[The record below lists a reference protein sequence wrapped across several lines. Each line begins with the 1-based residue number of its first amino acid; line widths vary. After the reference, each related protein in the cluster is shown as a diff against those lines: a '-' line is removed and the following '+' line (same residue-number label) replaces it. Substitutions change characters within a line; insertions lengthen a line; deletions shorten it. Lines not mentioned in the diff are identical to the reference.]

1 MLKRIR
7 DLLSFGTRARDLED
21 AAPLTAA
28 APAAAQPLP
37 AAAPPPI
44 HLGPK
49 VVHQPIPEQD
59 LDPDAVKIV
68 RRLTHFDHTAYLVG
82 GCVRDLLIGR
92 SPKDFDIATTATP
105 RQVRRAFSNCRIIG
119 RRFRLAHVYFQ
130 NGKVIEVATFR
141 ARDGRDPV
149 DEVGDNGADG
159 EEVDTDLLI
168 RDDNVFGT
176 PEEDALRRD
185 FTINALFYD
194 VNSGNVIDHADGMA
208 DLRRR
213 LVRTIGDPKV
223 RFREDPIRILRA
235 VKFAARLGFT
245 IEDETRAALLATRG
259 EIPKAAPPR
268 ILEEINRFCRG
279 GAGRASFDLMRETGV
294 LDVLLPEL
302 APAYH
307 GRPERVAELQALLD
321 AIDARVAG
329 GGPVETGWI
338 LAALLFPALSE
349 SLGFRADGRVQ
360 ARRGPQARDLAD
372 PILRPLSV
380 RLRVSRR
387 DQEHARQ
394 ILLALQRMVPTRN
407 LRRSVV
413 HSLTRRPA
421 FTDAL
426 ATLRALG
433 TRLGGEV
440 AEAAAFWQEAADG
453 REPVAAAAPRPPL
466 EEGEG
471 RQEGTRRKRRRGG
484 RGRRRSGEAAA
495 PADGAQEVAVKPA
508 LAATAATSSADGAE
522 SARRRRNGRERSR
535 APRVETRPGMPPP
548 WDDNYFF
555 AALPT
560 VPDLGDVDP
569 GDRYGAATVATTPP
583 EMDTPDEGG
592 VEEAAEGSPDSAPR
606 RRRRRRP
613 RRRRPAG
620 EPGGIAE

>member
-7 DLLSFGTRARDLED
+7 NLLSIATRSRELED
-21 AAPLTAA
+21 ASPPVTAPVSPEPITV
-28 APAAAQPLP
+28 PAVP
-37 AAAPPPI
+37 AV
-44 HLGPK
+44 HLGPR
-49 VVHQPIPEQD
+49 VVHQPIPEDD

-68 RRLTHFDHTAYLVG
+68 RRLARFDHTAYLVG

-92 SPKDFDIATTATP
+92 KPKDFDIATTATP

-141 ARDGRDPV
+141 ARDVRDP
-149 DEVGDNGADG
+149 EEFAEGGADG
-159 EEVDTDLLI
+159 EDGDADILI

-194 VNSGNVIDHADGMA
+194 VNSGNVIDHADGLT
-208 DLRRR
+208 DLRRK

-245 IEDETRAALLATRG
+245 IEAETKAAVLATRG

-279 GAGRASFDLMRETGV
+279 GAARASFDLLHETGV
-294 LDVLLPEL
+294 LGILLPEL
-302 APAYH
+302 APAYAEH
-307 GRPERVAELQALLD
+307 PERLPELHALLD
-321 AIDARVAG
+321 AMDARIAAG
-329 GGPVETGWI
+329 GEVETGWI
-338 LAALLFPALSE
+338 LAALLFPALAE
-349 SLGFRADGRVQ
+349 PLGFRPDGRVQ
-360 ARRGPQARDLAD
+360 GRRGLQVRDLVE
-372 PILRPLSV
+372 PFLRPLSL

-394 ILLALQRMVPTRN
+394 ILLALQRMVPARQV
-407 LRRSVV
+407 RRSLAHALV
-413 HSLTRRPA
+413 RRPA
-421 FTDAL
+421 FADAL
-426 ATLRALG
+426 ATLRCLG
-433 TRLGGEV
+433 VHLGGEV
-440 AEAAAFWQEAADG
+440 ADAAAFWTEAAAG
-453 REPVAAAAPRPPL
+453 REPVPLAAETVVA
-466 EEGEG
+466 G
-471 RQEGTRRKRRRGG
+471 GTRPATAEPRRRRRRGG
-484 RGRRRSGEAAA
+484 RGRQRRDEGGEAEATTEPARPA
-495 PADGAQEVAVKPA
+495 PD
-508 LAATAATSSADGAE
+508 S
-522 SARRRRNGRERSR
+522 RRNGRERAP
-535 APRVETRPGMPPP
+535 APRAEARPGMPPP

-560 VPDLGDVDP
+560 VPDLGDADP
-569 GDRYGAATVATTPP
+569 GDRYGAATVASPIEETAAEGTT
-583 EMDTPDEGG
+583 
-592 VEEAAEGSPDSAPR
+592 EAAEAPEGAEPAGGAGAR

-620 EPGGIAE
+620 DPGPITE